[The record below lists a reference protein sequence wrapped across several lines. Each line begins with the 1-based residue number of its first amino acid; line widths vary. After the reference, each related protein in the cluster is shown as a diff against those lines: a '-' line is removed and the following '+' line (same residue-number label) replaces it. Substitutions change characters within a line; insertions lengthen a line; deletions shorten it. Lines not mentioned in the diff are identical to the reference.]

1 MKNAYVTALTES
13 ILAGTDIEL
22 ALTRLRARLER
33 QGHLRLYGQILKASA
48 RVLGAKLK
56 ETVPQVV
63 VAKAG
68 GVSRETLLSA
78 IARLSAD
85 QTTYEEQ
92 VDETIVGG
100 FIIRFKDQVLDASYK
115 RRLLDLYRHITK

>member
-1 MKNAYVTALTES
+1 MKNAYVTALTQS
-13 ILAGTDIEL
+13 ILAGTDIET

-48 RVLGAKLK
+48 RVLEAKLK

-63 VAKAG
+63 VAKTGA
-68 GVSRETLLSA
+68 VNRETLMSA
-78 IARLSAD
+78 ITRLSAD
-85 QTTYEEQ
+85 QSTYEEQ

-100 FIIRFKDQVLDASYK
+100 FIVRFKDQVLDASYK
-115 RRLLDLYRHITK
+115 RRLLDLYRQVTK